1 MSKVKRAIIMAA
13 GYGTRLRPITL
24 STPKPLIKVNG
35 IRMIESV
42 IEALLKNDIREIYVV
57 TGYLAEKFD
66 FLGEK
71 YPEVTLI
78 YNPYYSKYNNISS
91 LYVARDHLKDVIILD
106 GDQIIKNDKILD
118 PNFEK
123 SGYNCVWSEG
133 YTDEWLLQ
141 VEKNTIVSCSRNGGE
156 KGWRLYSISRW
167 NQEDGQKLKADLEY
181 QFEVEKNYDIYWDDV
196 ALFCSPQNYDLGIRE
211 MNLDDVIEIDTI
223 DELRLKAT
231 TRMKG

>member
-57 TGYLAEKFD
+57 TGYLAGKFD
-66 FLGEK
+66 FLEEK

-133 YTDEWLLQ
+133 YTDEWLLK

-167 NQEDGQKLKADLEY
+167 NQEDGQKLKVDLEY

-223 DELRLKAT
+223 DELRLVDKSYD
-231 TRMKG
+231 

>member
-66 FLGEK
+66 FLEEK
-71 YPEVTLI
+71 YSEVTLI

-91 LYVARDHLKDVIILD
+91 LYVARDYLKDVIILD
-106 GDQIIKNDKILD
+106 GDQIIKNDKILS

-123 SGYNCVWSEG
+123 SGYNCVWSEE

-167 NQEDGQKLKADLEY
+167 NQEDGQKLKVDLEY

-223 DELRLKAT
+223 DELRLVDKSYD
-231 TRMKG
+231 

>member
-42 IEALLKNDIREIYVV
+42 IEALLKNNIREIYIV
-57 TGYLAEKFD
+57 TGYLTEKFD
-66 FLGEK
+66 FLEEK

-133 YTDEWLLQ
+133 YTDEWLLK

-156 KGWRLYSISRW
+156 KGWRLYSVSKW
-167 NQEDGQKLKADLEY
+167 TAKDSDKLRKL
-181 QFEVEKNYDIYWDDV
+181 VEKEFDAKNYDIYWDDV

-223 DELRLKAT
+223 DELRLVDKSYD
-231 TRMKG
+231 

>member
-181 QFEVEKNYDIYWDDV
+181 QFEVEKIMIFIGMMWHYF
-196 ALFCSPQNYDLGIRE
+196 AP
-211 MNLDDVIEIDTI
+211 
-223 DELRLKAT
+223 LKI
-231 TRMKG
+231 MI

>member
-66 FLGEK
+66 FLEEK
-71 YPEVTLI
+71 YSEVTLI

-106 GDQIIKNDKILD
+106 GDQVIKNYKILS

-123 SGYNCVWSEG
+123 SGYNCVWSEE

-167 NQEDGQKLKADLEY
+167 SQEDGQKLKADLEY

-223 DELRLKAT
+223 DELRLVDKSYD
-231 TRMKG
+231 

>member
-78 YNPYYSKYNNISS
+78 CNPYYSKYNNISS

-196 ALFCSPQNYDLGIRE
+196 ALFCSPQNYDLDIRE

-223 DELRLKAT
+223 DELRLVDKSYD
-231 TRMKG
+231 

>member
-66 FLGEK
+66 FLEEK

-106 GDQIIKNDKILD
+106 GDQIIKNDKILS

-123 SGYNCVWSEG
+123 SGYNCVWSEE

-167 NQEDGQKLKADLEY
+167 NQEDGQKLKVDLEY

-223 DELRLKAT
+223 DELRLVDKSYN
-231 TRMKG
+231 

>member
-133 YTDEWLLQ
+133 HTDEWLLQ

-223 DELRLKAT
+223 DELRLVDKSYD
-231 TRMKG
+231 

>member
-1 MSKVKRAIIMAA
+1 MAA

-42 IEALLKNDIREIYVV
+42 IEALLKNNIREIYIV
-57 TGYLAEKFD
+57 TGYLTEKFD
-66 FLGEK
+66 FLEEK

-133 YTDEWLLQ
+133 YTDEWLLK

-156 KGWRLYSISRW
+156 KGWRLYSVSKW
-167 NQEDGQKLKADLEY
+167 TAKDSDKLRKL
-181 QFEVEKNYDIYWDDV
+181 VEKEFDAKNYDIYWDDV

-223 DELRLKAT
+223 DELRLVDKSYD
-231 TRMKG
+231 

>member
-66 FLGEK
+66 FLEEK

-106 GDQIIKNDKILD
+106 GDQIIKNDKILN

-123 SGYNCVWSEG
+123 SGYNCVWSEK

-223 DELRLKAT
+223 DELSLVDKSYD
-231 TRMKG
+231 

>member
-223 DELRLKAT
+223 DELRLVDKNYD
-231 TRMKG
+231 

>member
-57 TGYLAEKFD
+57 TGYMAEKFD
-66 FLGEK
+66 FLEEK
-71 YPEVTLI
+71 YSEVTLI

-106 GDQIIKNDKILD
+106 GDQIIKNDKILS

-123 SGYNCVWSEG
+123 SGYNCVWSEE

-141 VEKNTIVSCSRNGGE
+141 VEKNTIISCSRNGGE

-167 NQEDGQKLKADLEY
+167 NQEDGQKLKSDLEY

-223 DELRLKAT
+223 DELRLVDKSYD
-231 TRMKG
+231 

>member
-42 IEALLKNDIREIYVV
+42 IEALLKNNIREIYIV

-66 FLGEK
+66 FLEEK

-123 SGYNCVWSEG
+123 SGYNCVWSEE

-141 VEKNTIVSCSRNGGE
+141 VEKNTIERYLE
-156 KGWRLYSISRW
+156 K
-167 NQEDGQKLKADLEY
+167 
-181 QFEVEKNYDIYWDDV
+181 KN
-196 ALFCSPQNYDLGIRE
+196 N
-211 MNLDDVIEIDTI
+211 
-223 DELRLKAT
+223 
-231 TRMKG
+231 